1 MVLYSASRVAMD
13 YIQGSLA
20 KQIRSSLILHQF
32 FFIDYFVLNCYS
44 KITLEASE
52 MRMKFKILTWV
63 NHILR

>member
-1 MVLYSASRVAMD
+1 MVLQSTSRVAMD

-20 KQIRSSLILHQF
+20 KQIRSSLILQQF
-32 FFIDYFVLNCYS
+32 FFLDYLVLNHYS

-52 MRMKFKILTWV
+52 MRMKLKILTWV